1 MILNNIPVS
10 LAPDEIIKHLR
21 LHNRENTPGVVEEL
35 LATAR
40 PLIAPRALFKAAY
53 IDKKEKASVVIDG
66 VGFASRVL
74 RKNLD
79 QAERVFPFVLTIGGA
94 LEKEAGF
101 SGDLLRQ
108 YYLETIADL
117 ALRSAGTY
125 FEKELKKRYGLGK
138 ISSMSPGSLAD
149 WPVTEQRPLFALL
162 GNTDAEIGV
171 RLTDSMLMIPRK
183 SISGFYFPTE
193 VTFFSC
199 QLCERERCQGRKA
212 PFDEGLKQKYGLSEE

>member
-10 LAPDEIIKHLR
+10 LAPDEVIKPLR
-21 LHNRENTPGVVEEL
+21 LRNRENAPGVVEEL

-40 PLIAPRALFKAAY
+40 PLIAARALFKAAY

-66 VGFASRVL
+66 VSFASGVL

-79 QAERVFPFVLTIGGA
+79 RVERVFPFVLTIGGG
-94 LEKEAGF
+94 LEKEASF

-117 ALRSAGTY
+117 ALHSAGAF

-162 GNTDAEIGV
+162 GNTDA
-171 RLTDSMLMIPRK
+171 
-183 SISGFYFPTE
+183 
-193 VTFFSC
+193 
-199 QLCERERCQGRKA
+199 
-212 PFDEGLKQKYGLSEE
+212 